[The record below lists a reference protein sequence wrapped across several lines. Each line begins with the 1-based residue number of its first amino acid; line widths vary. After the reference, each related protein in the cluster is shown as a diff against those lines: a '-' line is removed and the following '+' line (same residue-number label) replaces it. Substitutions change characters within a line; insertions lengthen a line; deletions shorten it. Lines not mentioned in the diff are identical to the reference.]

1 MKFDPKLNG
10 PDSRDHFEREIKLAC
25 HFLTLVNLG
34 PENYTVDD
42 ARPHTIDCGWFTI
55 KHIMKF
61 DHLLDVL
68 GQVQAP
74 SQEIA
79 LCLGW
84 IAFLSKPISIIR
96 VSSETIIFLFL

>member
-1 MKFDPKLNG
+1 MKFDSKLNG
-10 PDSRDHFEREIKLAC
+10 PDLRDHFEREIKLAC

-42 ARPHTIDCGWFTI
+42 VRPHTIDCGWSTNE
-55 KHIMKF
+55 HMKI
-61 DHLLDVL
+61 DHFLDVL

-79 LCLGW
+79 LCLG
-84 IAFLSKPISIIR
+84 
-96 VSSETIIFLFL
+96 